1 MTLHHHFNQASVW
14 RALGAGAA
22 LHLILAL
29 SVGLSPDEAHYAL
42 YAWHLDWSYYDHPP
56 LVGWLQWPFVH
67 LGGADVLLR
76 MSPMVAWVLTGLGLV
91 VLSDALFPGLQRLQC
106 AGMRLDLLL
115 FVLSPLPHL
124 LGFAWVPDTLLML
137 LIVWTMVLTWQLCQ
151 PENGHSRTYWV
162 LLGLVL
168 GLAGLSKYTAIL
180 LALSVALC
188 LFQAYG
194 LRWLRQTGPWLAVVI
209 ALACVVPVVVWN
221 AQHDWA
227 SFSYQLNH
235 AKGAGTWL
243 ALKSLAYIATIWLAL
258 GLILPMALAAG
269 RAKPHVT
276 ALVKT
281 PSTAPS
287 VAQTT
292 DLTPRISAQQL
303 SLYFG
308 LPGLLL
314 FVFLAGKGSTL
325 PHWST
330 PFGVALIPLAAWGL
344 SQKWISQARLVR
356 SVLMLQLV
364 LLLAFLT
371 VMGVGGVSPERG
383 AQTTS
388 LPGQKEVAAV
398 KNPFADLFGWALAA
412 QRAAQLADQHGAT
425 TLGVMNWT
433 LASRIA
439 WYARPWP
446 VKVIYSHQDQF
457 DRWFGAVEAQDKV
470 LWVDWSVM
478 SYPPPVGPHEFESC
492 KYLEPLSVW
501 VWGRQIAHFNYAICT
516 GWKS

>member
-1 MTLHHHFNQASVW
+1 MKLHHYFNQASVW
-14 RALGAGAA
+14 RALGAGAV

-56 LVGWLQWPFVH
+56 LVGWLQWPFVQ
-67 LGGADVLLR
+67 LGASDVLLR
-76 MSPMVAWVLTGLGLV
+76 VAPMLAWVLTSLGLV
-91 VLSDALFPGLQRLQC
+91 VLSDALFPGLQRLQYW
-106 AGMRLDLLL
+106 GVRIDLLL
-115 FVLSPLPHL
+115 FVLSPLPNL

-137 LIVWTMVLTWQLCQ
+137 LIVWVMVLTWLLCQ
-151 PENGHSRTYWV
+151 FENLNARTYWV
-162 LLGLVL
+162 LLGLAL

-188 LFQAYG
+188 LIQAYG
-194 LRWLRQTGPWLAVVI
+194 LQWLRHSGPWLAVFV
-209 ALACVVPVVVWN
+209 ALLCVVPVVVWN

-235 AKGAGTWL
+235 AKGSGTWS
-243 ALKSLAYIATIWLAL
+243 ALKALAYLATLWLAL
-258 GLILPMALAAG
+258 GLILPIALAAG
-269 RAKPHVT
+269 RAKPHTKALAT
-276 ALVKT
+276 AQATVHLNL
-281 PSTAPS
+281 
-287 VAQTT
+287 
-292 DLTPRISAQQL
+292 LTPRISAQQL

-344 SQKWISQARLVR
+344 SQKWISQARRVR

-371 VMGVGGVSPERG
+371 IMGVGGVSPERG

-398 KNPFADLFGWALAA
+398 KNPFADLFGWELAA
-412 QRAAQLADQHGAT
+412 QRAVQLADQHAAT

-457 DRWFGAVEAQDKV
+457 DRWFGSVEAQDRV

-478 SYPPPVGPHEFESC
+478 SYAPPVGPHAFASC
-492 KYLEPLSVW
+492 QYLEGLPVY

>member
-1 MTLHHHFNQASVW
+1 MVKLQFNFNHPSIW
-14 RALGAGAA
+14 RALGAGAL
-22 LHLILAL
+22 LHVVLAM

-56 LVGWLQWPFVH
+56 LVGWLQWPFVQ
-67 LGGADVLLR
+67 LGATDVLLR
-76 MSPMVAWVLTGLGLV
+76 ICPMVAWVWTGLGLV
-91 VLSDALFPGLQRLQC
+91 VVSDALFPGLKRLQC

-137 LIVWTMVLTWQLCQ
+137 LIVWVMVLTWQLCQ
-151 PENGHSRTYWV
+151 LENLHARTEWV
-162 LLGLVL
+162 LLGLAL

-194 LRWLRQTGPWLAVVI
+194 FQWLRQSGAWLAVLI
-209 ALACVVPVVVWN
+209 ALLAVVPVVVWN

-227 SFSYQLNH
+227 SFTYQLNH
-235 AKGAGTWL
+235 AKGSGAWS
-243 ALKSLAYIATIWLAL
+243 AAKSLAYLATLWLAL
-258 GLILPMALAAG
+258 GLILPIGLAGG
-269 RAKPHVT
+269 RVKPVPT
-276 ALVKT
+276 RPL
-281 PSTAPS
+281 
-287 VAQTT
+287 Q
-292 DLTPRISAQQL
+292 RISATQL

-308 LPGLLL
+308 LPGVLL

-330 PFGVALIPLAAWGL
+330 PFGVALIPLAALGL
-344 SQKWISQARLVR
+344 SQQWISKARLAR
-356 SVLMLQLV
+356 SVLMVQMV
-364 LLLAFLT
+364 LLLAFLM
-371 VMGVGGVSPERG
+371 VMSVGGLSPERG

-388 LPGQKEVAAV
+388 KPGQKEVMAV
-398 KNPFADLFGWALAA
+398 KNPFADLFGWELAA
-412 QRAAQLADQHGAT
+412 QRAMALAGQHEAN

-433 LASRIA
+433 LASRLA

-457 DRWFGAVEAQDKV
+457 DRWFGAVEPQDKV

-478 SYPPPVGPHEFESC
+478 SYPPPVGLNEFKACTS
-492 KYLEPLSVW
+492 LEPLAVQ

>member
-1 MTLHHHFNQASVW
+1 MLQLPFNQASVW
-14 RALGAGAA
+14 RALGAGAV

-42 YAWHLDWSYYDHPP
+42 YALHLDWSYYDHPP
-56 LVGWLQWPFVH
+56 LVGWLQWPFVQ
-67 LGGADVLLR
+67 LGATDVLLR
-76 MSPMVAWVLTGLGLV
+76 ICPMVAWVLTGLGLV
-91 VLSDALFPGLQRLQC
+91 VLSDALFPGLQRLQYW
-106 AGMRLDLLL
+106 GVRIDLLL

-137 LIVWTMVLTWQLCQ
+137 LTVWVMILTWQLCQ
-151 PENGHSRTYWV
+151 LENLNARTYWV
-162 LLGLVL
+162 LLGLAL

-194 LRWLRQTGPWLAVVI
+194 LHWLRQSGPWLAVLI
-209 ALACVVPVVVWN
+209 ALLCVVPVVVWN

-235 AKGAGTWL
+235 AKGSGAWV
-243 ALKSLAYIATIWLAL
+243 ALKALAYLATLWLAL
-258 GLILPMALAAG
+258 GLILPIALAGG
-269 RAKPHVT
+269 RAKPNLA
-276 ALVKT
+276 ALATVQVK
-281 PSTAPS
+281 
-287 VAQTT
+287 V
-292 DLTPRISAQQL
+292 LNLRISALQL

-344 SQKWISQARLVR
+344 SQRWISQARLAR

-371 VMGVGGVSPERG
+371 VMGVGGLSPERG
-383 AQTTS
+383 AQTIST
-388 LPGQKEVAAV
+388 PGQKEVRAV
-398 KNPFADLFGWALAA
+398 KNPFADLFGWELAA
-412 QRAAQLADQHGAT
+412 QRAVQLAGQQGAT

-433 LASRIA
+433 LASRLA

-446 VKVIYSHQDQF
+446 VKVIHSHQDQF
-457 DRWFGAVEAQDKV
+457 DRWFGSVELQDKV

-478 SYPPPVGPHEFESC
+478 SYAPPVSPNEFKSC
-492 KYLEPLSVW
+492 QSLEGLPVY